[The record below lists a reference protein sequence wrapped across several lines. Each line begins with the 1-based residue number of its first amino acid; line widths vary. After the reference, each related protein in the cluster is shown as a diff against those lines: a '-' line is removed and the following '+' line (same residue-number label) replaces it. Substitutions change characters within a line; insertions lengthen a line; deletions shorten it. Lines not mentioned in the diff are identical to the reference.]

1 MTLIL
6 RFINFIFKSNKKK
19 KGKSSFTSEEDFI
32 GYEAFPSGYRDN
44 LSKHTRENN
53 KFCKKS

>member
-6 RFINFIFKSNKKK
+6 RFINFIFKSKKK
-19 KGKSSFTSEEDFI
+19 KKKKSSFTSEEDFI

-44 LSKHTRENN
+44 LLKHNRENN

>member
-19 KGKSSFTSEEDFI
+19 EKSSFTSEEDFI

-44 LSKHTRENN
+44 LSKHTGENN

>member
-6 RFINFIFKSNKKK
+6 RFINFIFKSKKK
-19 KGKSSFTSEEDFI
+19 KKKSSFTSEEDFI

-44 LSKHTRENN
+44 LLNDNRENN

>member
-6 RFINFIFKSNKKK
+6 RFINFIFKSNKK

-44 LSKHTRENN
+44 LLKDNRENN

>member
-6 RFINFIFKSNKKK
+6 RFINFIFKSKKK
-19 KGKSSFTSEEDFI
+19 KGKSSFTSVEDFI
-32 GYEAFPSGYRDN
+32 GCAAFTSGYRDD
-44 LSKHTRENN
+44 LSKHTGENN